1 MITNNKYPCTFAY
14 QITIVRFNSYLKD
27 CSSLK
32 FDSPSFNKSHFHSVT
47 LLTLNHE
54 NHTIKHD

>member
-1 MITNNKYPCTFAY
+1 MITNDKYPCTFAY
-14 QITIVRFNSYLKD
+14 QITIARFNLHLKGS
-27 CSSLK
+27 SSLK
-32 FDSPSFNKSHFHSVT
+32 FDPPSINKSHFHSVT